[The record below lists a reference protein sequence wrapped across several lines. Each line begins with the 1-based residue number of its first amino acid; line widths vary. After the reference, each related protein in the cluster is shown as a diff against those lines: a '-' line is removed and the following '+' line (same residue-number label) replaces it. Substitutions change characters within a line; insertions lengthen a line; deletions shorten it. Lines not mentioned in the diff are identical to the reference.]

1 MPYRPYGPSAR
12 IPSISIQNRRR
23 KNLLTQLF
31 QDPEI
36 ERRRLEYNET
46 ILTRF
51 PGPHTLEPGQTTL
64 IPAMNGGVAI
74 RPLRPGP
81 KPTIKPLPQL
91 PIERRMVGGPQEAQ
105 AIALFDAF
113 RREEAGE
120 DEDEEKR
127 TRRSYPRESK
137 IQAIEYAKFTWWKH
151 PNGTL
156 EPLSRY
162 RAALNLGITPKLL
175 KDWVRGEAS
184 IRCQRKG
191 SRRAPFVRNSRLG
204 ALERRL
210 KDELN
215 DTRAT
220 GKQVTAKWIV
230 RHARALYRELFP
242 QCCLKDVNNPQNWI
256 YLQMRFSQGWLQGF
270 CRRHRITLRVQ
281 TKRAQKSPEQ
291 LRPTVQKWLQFNRR
305 NTVDLPGSDCGKERA
320 PEVEA
325 TRVGR
330 FLPCHICNMDQ
341 TPMAYEFSSTGR
353 TYNTKGE
360 KTIFLR
366 TGRSGDDKRKLTVQL
381 TIFACG
387 HRHADPLLI
396 FKGAEGLGQRRRKE
410 EMKKY
415 HPGVKV
421 MWNPKGYCNSRVML
435 KWFKEQYRHASPY
448 SPDDREPRLLVLD
461 AFAPHKN
468 RGSKR
473 KQSQSETAI
482 AKSRAEE
489 QIQQQI
495 REEQAKLNVTLSIIP
510 GGGTGYLQPLDI
522 FFNRLLKALIREQ
535 EERWIE
541 NNLAKWEAC
550 NFTEGERRILI
561 TEWVGTAYDTLYEK
575 YKDLIIQTF
584 RNVGLSLNPDGS
596 EDSELKI
603 RDLPDIEV
611 GDWTRQDEDIIE
623 VDSDGGKFNIRH

>member
-1 MPYRPYGPSAR
+1 
-12 IPSISIQNRRR
+12 
-23 KNLLTQLF
+23 
-31 QDPEI
+31 
-36 ERRRLEYNET
+36 
-46 ILTRF
+46 
-51 PGPHTLEPGQTTL
+51 
-64 IPAMNGGVAI
+64 
-74 RPLRPGP
+74 
-81 KPTIKPLPQL
+81 
-91 PIERRMVGGPQEAQ
+91 
-105 AIALFDAF
+105 
-113 RREEAGE
+113 
-120 DEDEEKR
+120 
-127 TRRSYPRESK
+127 
-137 IQAIEYAKFTWWKH
+137 
-151 PNGTL
+151 
-156 EPLSRY
+156 
-162 RAALNLGITPKLL
+162 
-175 KDWVRGEAS
+175 
-184 IRCQRKG
+184 
-191 SRRAPFVRNSRLG
+191 
-204 ALERRL
+204 
-210 KDELN
+210 
-215 DTRAT
+215 
-220 GKQVTAKWIV
+220 
-230 RHARALYRELFP
+230 
-242 QCCLKDVNNPQNWI
+242 
-256 YLQMRFSQGWLQGF
+256 
-270 CRRHRITLRVQ
+270 
-281 TKRAQKSPEQ
+281 
-291 LRPTVQKWLQFNRR
+291 
-305 NTVDLPGSDCGKERA
+305 
-320 PEVEA
+320 
-325 TRVGR
+325 
-330 FLPCHICNMDQ
+330 
-341 TPMAYEFSSTGR
+341 MAYEFSSTGR

-611 GDWTRQDEDIIE
+611 GDWTRQDEDILKWTVMEVSLTFDIE
-623 VDSDGGKFNIRH
+623 SPANLLQKQMSTCNLRAYPLHFLHFLLRSEASELDQMRSIYHSRRARAGLSLKMRTFKLRTTMQLIQGMIQTVCLILTTNMSNIVRN